1 MLTGSKV
8 YSTAAA
14 KINVRIKNYVQ
25 WVIGNW

>member
-14 KINVRIKNYVQ
+14 KIDVRIKNYVH